1 MDKPTL
7 SALRVLIKNALGMP
21 SGSVRPYKQ
30 NQPVEGGD
38 NIAVLGVISVENEG
52 WAEVQHQSANQ
63 DHVQLKEIGIEV
75 NFLGESAATLAS
87 LLAVVFQRPDIQEQ
101 LSALNLSYLYCEE
114 ARDLSFLETD
124 NVVRYQVI
132 FYLSS
137 VVSSTADIN
146 SLVSVDIDVTA
157 ENQ

>member
-7 SALRVLIKNALGMP
+7 SALRVLIKNALDMP
-21 SGSVRPYKQ
+21 SGSVRPYKK
-30 NQPVEGGD
+30 NQPVEGD
-38 NIAVLGVISVENEG
+38 NIAVLGVISIENEG
-52 WAEVQHQSANQ
+52 WAEVQHQSAIQ

-75 NFLGESAATLAS
+75 NFLGENAAVLAN
-87 LLAVVFQRPDIQEQ
+87 LLPVVFQRPDIQEQ

-124 NVVRYQVI
+124 NVIRYQVI

-146 SLVSVDIDVTA
+146 SLVSIDIDVTA